1 MAIPRPP
8 RGLRWIFS
16 QTSTYD
22 IAIALFASVAG
33 LSSAWTSW
41 SRDRPVPALLA
52 LSGTVGVLVFSVTK
66 QAVSLAAARKR
77 QSTHEL
83 EGCLHTLHEVL
94 APGTCKV
101 RLAIHVPLNGELE
114 QVTEYV
120 GDPAMPG
127 QVGRRFPANAGII
140 GKALREND
148 VFLARRVND
157 EYEAYIRELITAWS
171 YTEQQAR
178 LINPGA
184 MAWMAAPIHD
194 QRGRTDA
201 ILYLDANQRDFFSP
215 ERQELVLA
223 AIRGIAVFVGKRY
236 TDPRTS

>member
-16 QTSTYD
+16 QTSSYD

-33 LSSAWTSW
+33 LSAAWTSW
-41 SRDRPVPALLA
+41 SQNRPLPASLA
-52 LSGTVGVLVFSVTK
+52 LAGTLGVLIFSVIK

-101 RLAIHVPLNGELE
+101 RLAIHVPVNGDLE

-120 GDPAMPG
+120 GDPPKTG

-140 GKALREND
+140 GKALRENR
-148 VFLARRVND
+148 VFIARRVND
-157 EYEAYIRELITAWS
+157 EYEAYVRELITAWS
-171 YTEQQAR
+171 YTDQQAR
-178 LINPGA
+178 LLNPGA
-184 MAWMAAPIHD
+184 MAWMAAPIYD
-194 QRGRTDA
+194 RQGRSDA
-201 ILYLDANQRDFFSP
+201 ILYLDANQRDFFTP

-236 TDPRTS
+236 TESRTS